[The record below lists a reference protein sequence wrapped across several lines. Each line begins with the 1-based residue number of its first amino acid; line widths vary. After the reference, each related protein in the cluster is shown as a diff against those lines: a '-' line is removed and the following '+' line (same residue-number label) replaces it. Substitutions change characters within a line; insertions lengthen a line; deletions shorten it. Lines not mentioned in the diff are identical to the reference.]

1 MKGLKRLLPILALMM
16 ALAVIGIVY
25 INLFYEK
32 DSEVFKVKDISGD
45 VSVLADTK
53 ISGVLRDARHQISF
67 EWIQHQVNTQREVFR
82 SPQQVNLRPYLPGGE
97 LTIGNK
103 DYAVHGQQNFEIVE
117 RDRSAKDDE
126 QFKSAKVHSGLTY
139 QWGKIN
145 DDADVSNRYSNPLE
159 YGLTAIGEDI
169 FFIIPNSAVY
179 AGTNSLYELNF
190 SQDSSAKSREV
201 AKIDLKTNGIKTF
214 SNPETNIE
222 VLGLESVGD
231 QLAVVMSVEGKL
243 VVRGYDSVSG
253 NLTGEVSV
261 GDVNIDGIHLRLT
274 NHLTIVSPL
283 HSTLY
288 QAYSDTESGT
298 LNLKF
303 DMMSYRADGQNVTF
317 VSIDMHN
324 GVKLLSNF
332 TVGFDNPKE
341 SVRDLVGIVKVAYL
355 QNHLYVIRMEEDESA
370 ANYKHLYVYVY
381 NNDGMLVYKGEL
393 VTSMNDDYATWSED
407 PEGYHSGKY
416 RFFDNWAITPVK
428 K

>member
-1 MKGLKRLLPILALMM
+1 M
-16 ALAVIGIVY
+16 
-25 INLFYEK
+25 
-32 DSEVFKVKDISGD
+32 
-45 VSVLADTK
+45 
-53 ISGVLRDARHQISF
+53 
-67 EWIQHQVNTQREVFR
+67 
-82 SPQQVNLRPYLPGGE
+82 PGGE

-103 DYAVHGQQNFEIVE
+103 DYAVHGQQNFEILQ
-117 RDRSAKDDE
+117 RDRSANNDG
-126 QFKSAKVHSGLTY
+126 QYTSAKVHSGLTY

-159 YGLTAIGEDI
+159 YGLTAIGERM

-179 AGTNSLYELNF
+179 AGTNSLYELDF
-190 SQDSSAKSREV
+190 SQDSKSREV

-231 QLAVVMSVEGKL
+231 QLAVIMSVEGKL

-253 NLTGEVSV
+253 KLTGEVSV
-261 GDVNIDGIHLRLT
+261 DDVNIDGIHLRPT
-274 NHLTIVSPL
+274 NQLKIVTPL

-303 DMMSYRADGQNVTF
+303 DVMSYRANGQNVTF
-317 VSIDMHN
+317 VSLDLHN
-324 GVKLLSNF
+324 GVKLVSNITASF
-332 TVGFDNPKE
+332 NNPKE

-381 NNDGMLVYKGEL
+381 DNDDKLVYKGEL
-393 VTSMNDDYATWSED
+393 VTTMNDDYATWSED
-407 PEGYHSGKY
+407 PEGYNSGKY
-416 RFFDNWAITPVK
+416 SFFDKWAITPLK